1 MSPSIDSAVI
11 FLFYCNTDYGTFI
24 SRRER
29 WIDFFFSLFGNAN
42 TEASRQQTVVHN
54 YLFKQREKCLKCY
67 RKRAINANFMD
78 NLASGSLC
86 SHWIFLNIFFKIFIP
101 WKAILS
107 RCKRT
112 TEQLSEGEWCKLMQG
127 LARCEFTFDALK
139 KPFCS
144 CDFLNSFVLTS
155 THSSSFHPR
164 ADVLYE

>member
-1 MSPSIDSAVI
+1 MCRLQLTLQWFSFFIATPIMAHSSADESGGLI
-11 FLFYCNTDYGTFI
+11 
-24 SRRER
+24 
-29 WIDFFFSLFGNAN
+29 FFFSLFGNAN
-42 TEASRQQTVVHN
+42 TEASRQQTVVYN

-86 SHWIFLNIFFKIFIP
+86 SHWIFLIFFLNFHPLKSHFIALQKNN
-101 WKAILS
+101 WAIE
-107 RCKRT
+107 RR
-112 TEQLSEGEWCKLMQG
+112 WMMQIE
-127 LARCEFTFDALK
+127 ARCEFTFDALK

>member
-42 TEASRQQTVVHN
+42 TEASRQQTVVYN

-86 SHWIFLNIFFKIFIP
+86 SHWIFLIFFFKFSSLEKP
-101 WKAILS
+101 FYRVAK
-107 RCKRT
+107 
-112 TEQLSEGEWCKLMQG
+112 EQLSNWAKVNDANWCKVWIYVW
-127 LARCEFTFDALK
+127 CIK
-139 KPFCS
+139 KT
-144 CDFLNSFVLTS
+144 LL
-155 THSSSFHPR
+155 
-164 ADVLYE
+164 